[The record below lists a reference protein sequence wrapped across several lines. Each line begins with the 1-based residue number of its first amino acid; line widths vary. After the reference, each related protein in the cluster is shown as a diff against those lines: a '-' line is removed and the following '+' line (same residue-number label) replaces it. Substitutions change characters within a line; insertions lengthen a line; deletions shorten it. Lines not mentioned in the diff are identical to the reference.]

1 MPTFLSL
8 NLPQKDNS
16 ARASLLLSPN
26 HLTKSRSSS
35 QQSLT
40 ERYPLP
46 VQTDRVPGMIQT
58 LNLWYLLQRSYPIQR
73 KRRDGLKA
81 APWQNFPNQTK
92 KSILPKKT
100 RTRGGDL
107 APRFFRETPKFCPH
121 KVPPTTVPT
130 TRTEQ
135 TSTNLTTNPP
145 KKQPD
150 FFKNFGQSKVDPFT
164 LTLRGDATS
173 SSRWT
178 PWHKSLQEHKLY

>member
-1 MPTFLSL
+1 
-8 NLPQKDNS
+8 
-16 ARASLLLSPN
+16 
-26 HLTKSRSSS
+26 
-35 QQSLT
+35 
-40 ERYPLP
+40 
-46 VQTDRVPGMIQT
+46 
-58 LNLWYLLQRSYPIQR
+58 
-73 KRRDGLKA
+73 
-81 APWQNFPNQTK
+81 
-92 KSILPKKT
+92 
-100 RTRGGDL
+100 L